1 MIHES
6 MMRLARFLV
15 TSRAS
20 VGIGGAVMFLVFSV
34 TSGFSDE
41 WPPSLDQKNPM
52 TESLDGGTIEQYIH
66 GRRELWGY
74 AATAHDEWSYPALHE
89 TGAALQNHNSFYGV
103 APKHP
108 RENAPLYV
116 VLHSANRT
124 ANDYLGFALLDRK
137 VDQKDDPWTVMTNVP
152 VSKHRTR

>member
-1 MIHES
+1 MIYEI
-6 MMRLARFLV
+6 MMRLARFPI
-15 TSRAS
+15 TSRTL
-20 VGIGGAVMFLVFSV
+20 VGIGGAVTFLVFSF
-34 TSGFSDE
+34 TSGLADE

-52 TESLDGGTIEQYIH
+52 TESLDGRTIERYIH
-66 GRRELWGY
+66 SRRESWGY
-74 AATAHDEWSYPALHE
+74 AAEWSYLAPQE
-89 TGAALQNHNSFYGV
+89 TGAALQDHNSFYVV
-103 APKHP
+103 APKRP

-124 ANDYLGFALLDRK
+124 AYGYLGFALLDRK